1 MQGPAIRLVVIEE
14 SQKLADFQ
22 AICDICLLYVDS
34 AYIVQKK
41 SMASS
46 SVKRKLVVAGGNG
59 FLGDDSFTLS
69 RAACVGLCKGKQL
82 KDRRTDFAFLSR
94 KQDLQSSS
102 STRLGCDFY
111 QVGCS
116 CLLSSIYSSLHSRS
130 GEPTWSAVTSSP
142 DAPPWSR
149 EVSWHKADVLKP
161 STYASLLEGADAVVH
176 SMGILLEADYK
187 GVLQGKESPV
197 KGLRRA
203 FSSTKFGT
211 QNPLEQAKG
220 ADASPQE
227 PDGQLTY
234 EVMNRDSAVILA
246 REAAVAKA
254 SAFCYIS
261 AAAGAP
267 VLPQRYITTKRDAE
281 STIASKFPLMR
292 SVFLRPGM
300 LYDSS
305 RSITLALAGMT
316 GMGFIA
322 NSMVG
327 GRLTWLMG
335 AGGAKPLKADVV
347 AEAAVEALD
356 DDNVKGTIEVPEIE
370 SLANTAWRKGM
381 L

>member
-1 MQGPAIRLVVIEE
+1 
-14 SQKLADFQ
+14 
-22 AICDICLLYVDS
+22 
-34 AYIVQKK
+34 
-41 SMASS
+41 
-46 SVKRKLVVAGGNG
+46 
-59 FLGDDSFTLS
+59 
-69 RAACVGLCKGKQL
+69 
-82 KDRRTDFAFLSR
+82 
-94 KQDLQSSS
+94 
-102 STRLGCDFY
+102 
-111 QVGCS
+111 
-116 CLLSSIYSSLHSRS
+116 
-130 GEPTWSAVTSSP
+130 
-142 DAPPWSR
+142 
-149 EVSWHKADVLKP
+149 
-161 STYASLLEGADAVVH
+161 
-176 SMGILLEADYK
+176 MGILLEADYK